1 MTNAQKRKVVTS
13 GNKENRAKFACSGCD
28 KAFESSASRRTHEY
42 DKHTNAAFCTMET
55 AHPKVPQLQ
64 PLHDK
69 SNVEDF
75 SFEGGSRL
83 VLNEQNDNA
92 GEMVKFLR
100 LAPAMLVAKKEK
112 ITTYLPM
119 FINQEAAPLVSDL
132 SFTGTIISHS
142 SKSNNNESLIQNA
155 GLNFGYYAKIDES
168 IGPFIEHG
176 ASNDEPFLRIENT
189 IESISRVPPLF
200 TGAIIADSTF
210 TYIITSCEV
219 YGRDATIDDH
229 LENQGDSFPH
239 AFDPVSRRYEDMK
252 ILVDKQSDGGGIIN
266 KLIIGTA
273 HFNLLI
279 TGGFLLHPVSANAAA
294 AGPTTHP
301 YLINRDLNHASL
313 YYREEHLDRFQAM
326 TMPS

>member
-28 KAFESSASRRTHEY
+28 KAFESSAMTITIEKNED
-42 DKHTNAAFCTMET
+42 DKFACPHC
-55 AHPKVPQLQ
+55 PKSP
-64 PLHDK
+64 
-69 SNVEDF
+69 SF
-75 SFEGGSRL
+75 SGFQS
-83 VLNEQNDNA
+83 
-92 GEMVKFLR
+92 FLR

-155 GLNFGYYAKIDES
+155 GLNFG
-168 IGPFIEHG
+168 
-176 ASNDEPFLRIENT
+176 
-189 IESISRVPPLF
+189 RVPPLF

-210 TYIITSCEV
+210 TYIITSCE
-219 YGRDATIDDH
+219 
-229 LENQGDSFPH
+229 GDSFPH